1 MNDENI
7 TYPEKKTMDTS
18 HVTRTVDTDGF
29 IRSEPSPATI
39 YADERDPNAGGASHS
54 YRMVGADGTIYAE
67 ITYQHGPRNEP
78 GSTAGI
84 IDIHVLAVVRDRMR
98 AFQAG
103 PFACR
108 ENALA
113 LTAIEEAMMWLSR
126 RADER
131 AHRGVLG
138 KNAQ

>member
-1 MNDENI
+1 MKHIEVN
-7 TYPEKKTMDTS
+7 
-18 HVTRTVDTDGF
+18 TDGF
-29 IRSEPSPATI
+29 IRSEPVPVVI
-39 YADERDPNAGGASHS
+39 YADERDPNAGGASHR
-54 YRMVGADGTIYAE
+54 YTLGERGGNEAVFATID
-67 ITYQHGPRNEP
+67 YQHGPRNEP
-78 GSTAGI
+78 GSTPGV

-138 KNAQ
+138 KNTQ